1 MNAASLEMRPS
12 APDTPTLAPVSSASA
27 ASAASAADAGGA
39 SGVRK
44 VWRTRYL
51 FVLTWAFTL
60 LNSARVLSYLPTL
73 WALTS
78 SGDSSQHS
86 LWTWGMW
93 MGANI
98 TMAAWLYEQQGQR
111 WNRAVAVNLVNASMC
126 AATFL
131 VIAALRM

>member
-1 MNAASLEMRPS
+1 MSARPMDLSPPAAGID
-12 APDTPTLAPVSSASA
+12 APKTYTAQRDRT
-27 ASAASAADAGGA
+27 
-39 SGVRK
+39 R
-44 VWRTRYL
+44 WRTNYL
-51 FVLTWAFTL
+51 TGLTWAFTL

-73 WALTS
+73 WALIH

-93 MGANI
+93 VGANV

-126 AATFL
+126 ASVFV
-131 VIAALRM
+131 VIAALRL

>member
-1 MNAASLEMRPS
+1 MDLPPPATGID
-12 APDTPTLAPVSSASA
+12 APQPVSAKS
-27 ASAASAADAGGA
+27 D
-39 SGVRK
+39 RRP
-44 VWRTRYL
+44 WRTHYL
-51 FVLTWAFTL
+51 TGLTWAFTL
-60 LNSARVLSYLPTL
+60 LNSARVLSYLPTI
-73 WALTS
+73 WALIH

-93 MGANI
+93 FGANV

-126 AATFL
+126 ASVFM

>member
-1 MNAASLEMRPS
+1 MS
-12 APDTPTLAPVSSASA
+12 VGASA
-27 ASAASAADAGGA
+27 RGLSSPTAGAQATEGIA
-39 SGVRK
+39 MKGDRK
-44 VWRTRYL
+44 AWRAQYL
-51 FVLTWAFTL
+51 TALTWAFTL

-93 MGANI
+93 TGANL

-111 WNRAVAVNLVNASMC
+111 WSRAVAVNLVNASMC
-126 AATFL
+126 IATF
-131 VIAALRM
+131 VTIAALRL

>member
-1 MNAASLEMRPS
+1 M
-12 APDTPTLAPVSSASA
+12 SASSIDLSSPA
-27 ASAASAADAGGA
+27 ASAHATKTAAANSNRKAWRAHYLSA
-39 SGVRK
+39 
-44 VWRTRYL
+44 
-51 FVLTWAFTL
+51 LTWAFTL

-73 WALTS
+73 WALIH

-93 MGANI
+93 VGANV

-126 AATFL
+126 ASVFM

>member
-1 MNAASLEMRPS
+1 MNAASLEMRSS
-12 APDTPTLAPVSSASA
+12 APDTPTLAPVSTASA
-27 ASAASAADAGGA
+27 ARAASTADAGGA
-39 SGVRK
+39 SGVRQ

-131 VIAALRM
+131 VIAALRV

>member
-1 MNAASLEMRPS
+1 VNAASLEMRSS
-12 APDTPTLAPVSSASA
+12 APDTPTLAPVSTASA
-27 ASAASAADAGGA
+27 ASTGDVGRA
-39 SGVRK
+39 SGVRQ

-126 AATFL
+126 TATFL
-131 VIAALRM
+131 VIAALRV

>member
-1 MNAASLEMRPS
+1 MNAASLELRPS
-12 APDTPTLAPVSSASA
+12 APDTATLATAGA
-27 ASAASAADAGGA
+27 ASAANAGGA
-39 SGVRK
+39 SGVRQ

-73 WALTS
+73 WALAS

-131 VIAALRM
+131 VIAALRL

>member
-12 APDTPTLAPVSSASA
+12 APDAPTLAHVSA
-27 ASAASAADAGGA
+27 AGAVDAVDEGGA
-39 SGVRK
+39 SGLRQ